1 MEGEK
6 IIYILIAYGEK
17 PLAGYSP
24 YKGDFIMECEQQMK
38 QCKPNSSAAF
48 VFENYKICYQNV
60 DNITYMVMTS
70 KTYPNPATVVCLDSM
85 IKDYKE
91 KFISRNL
98 SQLKNHQLDNEFKDS
113 LKQKFDYYTE
123 HSDIVDQKVQD
134 LKEVMMQF
142 KEQVFQAKDDL
153 VQRGEELN
161 KLDAQSETLVQDS
174 FSFKQGAINVR
185 KTECRRKMWY
195 IIVLAVAIIIIVGI
209 IIWIVS

>member
-48 VFENYKICYQNV
+48 VSDSYKICYQNV
-60 DNITYMVMTS
+60 DNITYMVMIS
-70 KTYPNPATVVCLDSM
+70 KAYPNQAAVVCLESM
-85 IKDYKE
+85 IKDYRE
-91 KFISRNL
+91 KFISRNV
-98 SQLKNHQLDNEFKDS
+98 SILKAHELDYEFKES
-113 LKQKFDYYTE
+113 LQKKLEYYTKNP
-123 HSDIVDQKVQD
+123 DIVDQKVQD
-134 LKEVMMQF
+134 LKEVMMQYKEEVF
-142 KEQVFQAKDDL
+142 KAQDEL
-153 VQRGEELN
+153 IQRGELLN
-161 KLDAQSETLVQDS
+161 KLEDNSENLVNNS

-195 IIVLAVAIIIIVGI
+195 IIVLAVVIIIIVGI

>member
-1 MEGEK
+1 
-6 IIYILIAYGEK
+6 
-17 PLAGYSP
+17 
-24 YKGDFIMECEQQMK
+24 MECEQQLK

-91 KFISRNL
+91 KFISRNV
-98 SQLKNHQLDNEFKDS
+98 SILKAHELDYEFKES
-113 LKQKFDYYTE
+113 LQKKLEYYTNNP
-123 HSDIVDQKVQD
+123 DIVDQKVQD
-134 LKEVMMQF
+134 LKEVMMQYKEEVF
-142 KEQVFQAKDDL
+142 KAQDEL
-153 VQRGEELN
+153 IQRGELLN
-161 KLDAQSETLVQDS
+161 KLEDNSENLVNSS

-195 IIVLAVAIIIIVGI
+195 IIVLAVVIIIFFLIFHYEFTI
-209 IIWIVS
+209 FS

>member
-1 MEGEK
+1 MESSDSQTNKGKFNNLMNLKEPE
-6 IIYILIAYGEK
+6 ILEEWRK
-17 PLAGYSP
+17 
-24 YKGDFIMECEQQMK
+24 EQ
-38 QCKPNSSAAF
+38 
-48 VFENYKICYQNV
+48 
-60 DNITYMVMTS
+60 
-70 KTYPNPATVVCLDSM
+70 
-85 IKDYKE
+85 
-91 KFISRNL
+91 
-98 SQLKNHQLDNEFKDS
+98 DS

>member
-1 MEGEK
+1 MEGKK

-17 PLAGYSP
+17 PIAGYSP
-24 YKGDFIMECEQQMK
+24 YKGDFIMECEQQLK

-70 KTYPNPATVVCLDSM
+70 KTYPNPATVVCLESM
-85 IKDYKE
+85 IKDYRE

-98 SQLKNHQLDNEFKDS
+98 SQLKNHQLDNEFKES
-113 LKQKFDYYTE
+113 LQKKLEYYTNNP
-123 HSDIVDQKVQD
+123 DIVDQKVQD
-134 LKEVMMQF
+134 LKEVMMQYKEEVF
-142 KEQVFQAKDDL
+142 KAQDEL
-153 VQRGEELN
+153 IQRGELLN
-161 KLDAQSETLVQDS
+161 KLEDNSENLVNSS

-195 IIVLAVAIIIIVGI
+195 IIVLAVVIIIIVGI

>member
-17 PLAGYSP
+17 PVAGFSP
-24 YKGDFIMECEQQMK
+24 YKGDFIMECEQQLK

-70 KTYPNPATVVCLDSM
+70 KAYPKPATVVCLDSM
-85 IKDYKE
+85 IKDYRE
-91 KFISRNL
+91 KFISRNV
-98 SQLKNHQLDNEFKDS
+98 SKLKAHDLDDEFKES

-123 HSDIVDQKVQD
+123 NPDIVDQKVQD
-134 LKEVMMQF
+134 LKEVMMQYKEEVF
-142 KEQVFQAKDDL
+142 KAQDEL
-153 VQRGEELN
+153 IQRGELLN
-161 KLDAQSETLVQDS
+161 KLEDNSENLVNSS

-195 IIVLAVAIIIIVGI
+195 IIVLAVVIIIIVGI

>member
-24 YKGDFIMECEQQMK
+24 YKGDFIMECEQQLK

-48 VFENYKICYQNV
+48 VSDSYKICYQNV

-85 IKDYKE
+85 IKDYRE

-174 FSFKQGAINVR
+174 LALNKEQLMLEKQNVEG
-185 KTECRRKMWY
+185 KC
-195 IIVLAVAIIIIVGI
+195 GI
-209 IIWIVS
+209 

>member
-6 IIYILIAYGEK
+6 ILYILIAYGEK

-24 YKGDFIMECEQQMK
+24 YKGDFIMECEQQLK

-85 IKDYKE
+85 IKDYRE

-98 SQLKNHQLDNEFKDS
+98 SQLKNHQLDNEFKES
-113 LKQKFDYYTE
+113 LQKKLEYYTNNP
-123 HSDIVDQKVQD
+123 DIVDQKVQD
-134 LKEVMMQF
+134 LKEVMMQYKEEVF
-142 KEQVFQAKDDL
+142 KAQDEL
-153 VQRGEELN
+153 IQRGELLN
-161 KLDAQSETLVQDS
+161 KLEDNSENLVNSS